1 MSGTAWLSELKR
13 RMRRAPQRRAGPPR
27 PQPPLAPDG
36 VTVDPRTPPTLSGGA
51 AAALP
56 LD

>member
-1 MSGTAWLSELKR
+1 MSGTAWLEGLKR
-13 RMRRAPQRRAGPPR
+13 RMRPAPQRRAGPPR
-27 PQPPLAPDG
+27 QQPPLAPDG
-36 VTVDPRTPPTLSGGA
+36 VPVDPRTPPTLMGGA